1 LSDGERKETLPTLI
15 NRAFVVDVPLET
27 AWHHLA
33 RVEDW
38 PSWAK
43 HIKAVELTPS
53 GEVTPQSKGVL
64 HLRNG
69 LTSTFQMQEFRPFEH
84 WRWIGPL
91 LWLTISY
98 DHTFTALTS
107 QQTQLTFLV
116 EVSGWGVPLFGRLFA
131 AVYNRNLNTAIPQ
144 LITELNT
151 LKQ

>member
-1 LSDGERKETLPTLI
+1 MPTLI

-33 RVEDW
+33 RVEAW

-43 HIKAVELTPS
+43 HIKAVELTPA
-53 GEVTPQSKGVL
+53 GEVIPQSKGVL

-69 LTSTFQMQEFRPFEH
+69 LTTPFQMQEFRPFEH
-84 WRWIGPL
+84 WKWVGQL
-91 LWLTISY
+91 LWLTIYY

-107 QQTQLTFLV
+107 QRTQLTFLV
-116 EVSGWGVPLFGRLFA
+116 AVEGWGVPLFGSLFA
-131 AVYNRNLNTAIPQ
+131 AIYNLNLNTAIPR

-151 LKQ
+151 LQQ

>member
-1 LSDGERKETLPTLI
+1 MPTLI
-15 NRAFVVDVPLET
+15 TRTFVVDVPLET

-33 RVEDW
+33 RVEAW

-43 HIKAVELTPS
+43 HIKAVELTPP
-53 GEVTPQSKGVL
+53 GEAVPQSQGVL

-69 LTSTFQMQEFRPFEH
+69 LTTRFQMREFRPFDH
-84 WRWIGPL
+84 WKWVGPL
-91 LWLTISY
+91 LWLTIFY
-98 DHTFTALTS
+98 DHIFTAITS

-116 EVSGWGVPLFGRLFA
+116 AVEGWGVPLFGRLFA
-131 AVYNRNLNTAIPQ
+131 AVYKRNLDTAIPY